1 MLRIKKLDIF
11 IAKQFGLLFM
21 GTFFI
26 CQFVLMMQF
35 LWRYIDDLIGKGL
48 TMDVM
53 AQFFWYMGLMLVP
66 QALPLAILL
75 SSLMTFGNL
84 GESSELT
91 AIKAAGISLMQAFRS
106 LIVITIIIMF
116 GSFYFQNNVG
126 PKSNMKLAQLLI
138 SMKQKSPELEI
149 PEGIFYDG
157 IPNCNLY
164 VQKKDLKTGKLY
176 GIMIYRMTDS
186 YEDAAIIL
194 ADSGMLQSTAE
205 KKHLVLSLYSGEWF
219 ENMQSSALA
228 NTAAVPYRRETFV
241 SKKIILDFDGDFSMT
256 DAASLSGNAKG
267 KSLEKINHDIDSLN
281 QLYDS
286 IGRIYLNEANVR
298 FYGGVQRINKK
309 DSLKEIKKGEKLNF
323 GTLYNKLPQD
333 KKLMAVNQAQ
343 STVQQELSDLDF
355 KAMSTSDADYMIR
368 QHKIEAINKF
378 TLALSCLIFFFIGA
392 PLGAIIRK
400 GGLGF
405 PVVISVL
412 VFIVF
417 FILDNTGYRMSRS
430 GMWAIWFG
438 KGLAPAVLT
447 PLAIFVT
454 YKATNDSSVFNM
466 DVYKEFFMKLLGL
479 RQKRHYFGKEVIITD
494 PDYQTDAEKLERIN
508 QDITLYNKEHK
519 LVHLPNFINVFFK
532 YEPDHEIERINAEL
546 EEVIEDLTNTANKY
560 ILHDMNQYPVLSVK
574 AHTRPFER
582 KWLNIIAAII
592 FPVGTPAVLTPLAI
606 FVTYKATNDSSVFN
620 MDVYKEFFMKL
631 LGLRQKRHYFGK
643 EVIITDPDYQT
654 DAEKLERINQDITLY
669 NKEHKLVHLP
679 NFINVFFKYEPDHE
693 IERINAELE
702 EVIEDLTN
710 TANKYILHDM
720 NQYPVLSVKA
730 HTRPFERKWLNIIA
744 AIIFPVGTLLYL
756 RMWRF
761 RLRLFRDLK
770 VVSQTNTDIIHRIK
784 EQKK

>member
-35 LWRYIDDLIGKGL
+35 LWRYIDELIGKGL

-323 GTLYNKLPQD
+323 DTLYNKLPQD
-333 KKLMAVNQAQ
+333 KKFMAANQAQ

-355 KAMSTSDADYMIR
+355 KSMSTSDADYMIR

-430 GMWAIWFG
+430 GMWPSG
-438 KGLAPAVLT
+438 
-447 PLAIFVT
+447 
-454 YKATNDSSVFNM
+454 
-466 DVYKEFFMKLLGL
+466 
-479 RQKRHYFGKEVIITD
+479 
-494 PDYQTDAEKLERIN
+494 
-508 QDITLYNKEHK
+508 
-519 LVHLPNFINVFFK
+519 
-532 YEPDHEIERINAEL
+532 
-546 EEVIEDLTNTANKY
+546 
-560 ILHDMNQYPVLSVK
+560 SVK
-574 AHTRPFER
+574 
-582 KWLNIIAAII
+582 
-592 FPVGTPAVLTPLAI
+592 VLH
-606 FVTYKATNDSSVFN
+606 
-620 MDVYKEFFMKL
+620 
-631 LGLRQKRHYFGK
+631 RQY
-643 EVIITDPDYQT
+643 
-654 DAEKLERINQDITLY
+654 
-669 NKEHKLVHLP
+669 
-679 NFINVFFKYEPDHE
+679 
-693 IERINAELE
+693 
-702 EVIEDLTN
+702 
-710 TANKYILHDM
+710 
-720 NQYPVLSVKA
+720 
-730 HTRPFERKWLNIIA
+730 
-744 AIIFPVGTLLYL
+744 
-756 RMWRF
+756 
-761 RLRLFRDLK
+761 
-770 VVSQTNTDIIHRIK
+770 
-784 EQKK
+784 